1 MTHRFDTREQVQPT
15 QPLRNPKKRPR
26 HLRSTNTTG
35 YRGVY
40 VVGRRFKAEITVNS
54 KRKSLGRYDT
64 AKEAALAF
72 DAAVHKF
79 KLEPYRLNYPNGL
92 PTDDPDYDEFMN
104 PEKKQ
109 RLQAN
114 NTSGY
119 RGVYKMKKKYQSK
132 INVHNKTKYLGA
144 FNTPKEAAVA
154 FDEAVIEFKLPSYKL
169 NFPNDYDG
177 SLYWDIVRDDDE
189 ISAQQ
194 KGSGSGKKSKGKRNH
209 KAKSQPFPSP
219 QAPPPTMNQLDAADL
234 LLGVASSVKTS
245 KTSKAKMTRK
255 KSKSKPK
262 KKKMPVENP
271 YRKVYN

>member
-1 MTHRFDTREQVQPT
+1 MTHRFDAREQVQT
-15 QPLRNPKKRPR
+15 TRANPKKRPR

-79 KLEPYRLNYPNGL
+79 KLEAYRLNYPNGL
-92 PTDDPDYDEFMN
+92 PIDDPDYDEFMN
-104 PEKKQ
+104 PEKRQ

-119 RGVYKMKKKYQSK
+119 RGVYKMKKKFQAK

-144 FNTPKEAAVA
+144 FSTPKEAAVA

-177 SLYWDIVRDDDE
+177 SLYWEIVRDDDE
-189 ISAQQ
+189 INADAQ
-194 KGSGSGKKSKGKRNH
+194 KKSVGKRKGKRNH
-209 KAKSQPFPSP
+209 NAKSQPFPSP

-245 KTSKAKMTRK
+245 KVSRK
-255 KSKSKPK
+255 KSKTSK
-262 KKKMPVENP
+262 KKKMPVGNP
-271 YRKVYN
+271 YRKVYNSTKS